1 MSVRRP
7 CVAGAFYPADPERL
21 RQTIESCFTHRLGP
35 GGLPKPASVE
45 RRIVSVVC
53 PHAGYMYSGPVAAH
67 SYYHLAAEARP
78 ESVVVIGPNHTGLG
92 SPVAMMNRGAW
103 ETPLG
108 EVEIDGGLAD
118 AIFEAS
124 GLIDIDGMAHL
135 REHSIEVQLPFLQ
148 YIYGSDLRFVP
159 ICMGFQD
166 LETSREVGRAVARA
180 VGEADAVIVAST
192 DLTHQEPQASA
203 NRKDQMVIE
212 SILSLDEAALQ
223 ERVRAN
229 GITMC
234 GYGPVSAALVA
245 SKMIGAAG
253 AELLAYHTSGDVT
266 GDYSAVVGYAAS
278 KVTR

>member
-21 RQTIESCFTHRLGP
+21 RQAIESCFTHRLGP
-35 GGLPKPASVE
+35 GGLPRPASVE

-108 EVEIDGGLAD
+108 EVEVDGGLAD
-118 AIFEAS
+118 AIFKAS
-124 GLIDIDGMAHL
+124 DLIDIDGMAHL

-148 YIYGSDLRFVP
+148 YIYGPDLRFVP

-166 LETSREVGRAVARA
+166 LETSREVGRAVAQA

-203 NRKDQMVIE
+203 NRKDRMVIE

-229 GITMC
+229 RITMC

-245 SKMIGAAG
+245 SKMLGAAG